1 MLKEYLESIKD
12 LTPESNELT
21 HRTFLQI
28 LLISLKDDF
37 NTEFKIEHEPKKD
50 KQGGQPDFRV
60 SYQGLNIGY
69 IENKRV
75 GTDLIQLLKSDQ
87 ILKYLELN
95 PNLMLTDY
103 LNFVWVGK
111 DENNAPLIKK
121 EISVSS
127 LDELSKPLKPNPQTE
142 CDLVELFKSFFNYEA
157 APITNAKD
165 FATHLSAPTKY
176 LKDALIQ
183 YQEKAQVSSI
193 FNNFKEYLYEELSFE
208 DFSDALAQ
216 TLTYSLFLAKL
227 NHPFE
232 KINLDNVRSSIPE
245 NFAVI
250 REMADFLKKLD
261 AIKEIQWLLDEILS
275 LINHVNM
282 DSIIK
287 DLNDDKDPY
296 LHFYETF
303 LSAYD
308 PKLREKKGVYYTPD
322 SVVKFIINALDSL
335 LKTHF
340 KDAPLGLKS
349 ALDNENIKLLDFAT
363 GTGTFLLEAFRK
375 ALETRKTSDGGT
387 STKEDKYQNLLKQFY
402 GFEYL
407 IAPYAIAHLNLSQAF
422 KEEFKKPL
430 KENDA
435 LQIILTNTLI
445 QPSEIAADRGLQPI
459 FEKELKSAQEIK
471 KDEKILIITG
481 NPPYSGA
488 SSNEGLF
495 EWEVRAT
502 YGIEPEFQ
510 TIEIERNVKLTD
522 KIKKL
527 LKNIQTQNEGDK
539 SVKNTNKDAL
549 KNLKKL
555 HSKYKLQKEKN
566 PKWLLD
572 DYVKFMRFAQNK
584 IESLGHG
591 LFGFISNNAFLDNP
605 TFRGLRRS
613 LLECYDELYILNL
626 HGNARKKEETPQG
639 AKDENVFNIMQG
651 VSINLFVKKAQATK
665 QKILQKIYYY
675 DVYGERAEK
684 YDFLAQ
690 NDLNSIEWLELAP
703 REPFYLLIPQ
713 KTSLLDEYEQGFS
726 VQDMFQVGSTGI
738 CSQRDHVVFHKDKES
753 LLKLLKDFS
762 TLEPSELRRI
772 YNIKKDGRD
781 WRLEYAI
788 KDVKANANNLEEYIV
803 SCQYRPFDFYYTY
816 YTGKSK
822 SFIAYPRGEVFK
834 HMLPPPTNPK
844 TPNQTCKNVALNI
857 ARQSKMHG
865 EWRYVMAHKELVD
878 INLIA
883 SAGSMGV
890 GYNYPICQF
899 NNPNYT
905 ENFTP
910 EFRSFIDKHY
920 NHSFEP
926 LEVLGYIYALLYSPN
941 YRKRYEEFLKADY
954 PKILFTNNKD
964 LFRVLSLLGIELIGL
979 HVLNQESLNHS
990 FEKLKD
996 ATIGGSYYKE
1006 AHERNPIIKKPSYN
1020 EPEQRLYINHSAYF
1034 RGVSEEIYNYM
1045 IGGYGVLDKYLKS
1058 HKNESC
1064 NFDHVSNI
1072 IKVIARTIEIQ
1083 KTLGFLTS
1091 DLPHLKGNDSQALM
1105 QEILQ
1110 NPPPPPHLIPISPL
1124 SYRAKPK
1131 PSEILTLMPHSS
1143 AKKQAITI
1151 SIAEAEVQPSLYSVL
1166 PNLALIC
1173 DRGSKVSPISN
1184 VFVTNMLCDLHVN
1197 GSGSYAFLLYRLE

>member
-12 LTPESNELT
+12 LTPEKNELT
-21 HRTFLQI
+21 HRLFLHN
-28 LLISLKDDF
+28 LLISLKENF
-37 NTEFKIEHEPKKD
+37 NKEFKIEHEPNRD

-75 GTDLIQLLKSDQ
+75 GTDLRKIVESEKSKQ

-103 LNFVWVGK
+103 LNFMWVGK

-121 EISVSS
+121 EISVAS

-142 CDLVELFKSFFNYEA
+142 RDLIEFFRGFFNYEA

-165 FATHLSAPTKY
+165 FATHLSPRTKY
-176 LKDALIQ
+176 LKDALIK
-183 YQEKAQVSSI
+183 YQEKVQVSSI

-232 KINLDNVRSSIPE
+232 KINLDNVRSSIPK

-261 AIKEIQWLLDEILS
+261 AIKEIQWLLNEILS
-275 LINHVNM
+275 SINHVDM
-282 DSIIK
+282 DSILK

-308 PKLREKKGVYYTPD
+308 PKLRESKGVYYTPD

-375 ALETRKTSDGGT
+375 ALETRKTSDGGI

-445 QPSEIAADRGLQPI
+445 QPSEITAYRGLNPI
-459 FEKELKSAQEIK
+459 FETELLNAQEIK
-471 KDEKILIITG
+471 KNENILIITG

-488 SSNEGLF
+488 SENKGLF
-495 EWEVRAT
+495 EWEVKAT

-510 TIEIERNVKLTD
+510 TIEIEKNIKLTD
-522 KIKKL
+522 KIQTL
-527 LKNIQTQNEGDK
+527 LKNIQKQKEG
-539 SVKNTNKDAL
+539 SSKDAL
-549 KNLKKL
+549 KALKSL
-555 HSKYKLQKEKN
+555 HSKHKLQKEKN

-572 DYVKFMRFAQNK
+572 DYVKFMRFAQDK
-584 IESLGHG
+584 IKSLGHG

-626 HGNARKKEETPQG
+626 HGNARKKEKTPQG

-651 VSINLFVKKAQATK
+651 VSINLFVKKVQTTK
-665 QKILQKIYYY
+665 QKIHYY

-684 YDFLAQ
+684 YAFLAQ
-690 NDLNSIEWLELAP
+690 NDLNSINWLELAP

-713 KTSLLDEYEQGFS
+713 ETPLLEEYEQGFS
-726 VQDMFQVGSTGI
+726 VKDMFQVGSTGI

-762 TLEPSELRRI
+762 TLEPSELRKI
-772 YNIKKDGRD
+772 YEIKKDSRD

-788 KDVKANANNLEEYIV
+788 RDVRANADNLEEYIV
-803 SCQYRPFDFYYTY
+803 LCQYRPFDFYYTY

-844 TPNQTCKNVALNI
+844 TPNQTRKKFND
-857 ARQSKMHG
+857 Q
-865 EWRYVMAHKELVD
+865 
-878 INLIA
+878 
-883 SAGSMGV
+883 GV
-890 GYNYPICQF
+890 
-899 NNPNYT
+899 
-905 ENFTP
+905 
-910 EFRSFIDKHY
+910 
-920 NHSFEP
+920 
-926 LEVLGYIYALLYSPN
+926 
-941 YRKRYEEFLKADY
+941 
-954 PKILFTNNKD
+954 
-964 LFRVLSLLGIELIGL
+964 
-979 HVLNQESLNHS
+979 
-990 FEKLKD
+990 KLW
-996 ATIGGSYYKE
+996 GQWSWG
-1006 AHERNPIIKKPSYN
+1006 
-1020 EPEQRLYINHSAYF
+1020 
-1034 RGVSEEIYNYM
+1034 
-1045 IGGYGVLDKYLKS
+1045 
-1058 HKNESC
+1058 
-1064 NFDHVSNI
+1064 
-1072 IKVIARTIEIQ
+1072 
-1083 KTLGFLTS
+1083 
-1091 DLPHLKGNDSQALM
+1091 
-1105 QEILQ
+1105 
-1110 NPPPPPHLIPISPL
+1110 
-1124 SYRAKPK
+1124 
-1131 PSEILTLMPHSS
+1131 
-1143 AKKQAITI
+1143 
-1151 SIAEAEVQPSLYSVL
+1151 
-1166 PNLALIC
+1166 
-1173 DRGSKVSPISN
+1173 
-1184 VFVTNMLCDLHVN
+1184 
-1197 GSGSYAFLLYRLE
+1197 

>member
-12 LTPESNELT
+12 LTTEKNELT
-21 HRTFLQI
+21 HRLSLHN
-28 LLISLKDDF
+28 LLNRLKDHF
-37 NTEFKIEHEPKKD
+37 NKEFKIEHEPKKE
-50 KQGGQPDFRV
+50 QGSQPDFRV
-60 SYQGLNIGY
+60 SFQGLNIGY

-75 GTDLIQLLKSDQ
+75 GVNFRQLLKSDQ

-121 EISVSS
+121 EISIASP
-127 LDELSKPLKPNPQTE
+127 DELSKPLKPKPQTE
-142 CDLVELFKSFFNYEA
+142 HDLIELFKSFFNHEA
-157 APITNAKD
+157 APIANAKD
-165 FATHLSAPTKY
+165 FATHLSPRTRY
-176 LKDALIQ
+176 LKDALIK
-183 YQEKAQVSSI
+183 YQEETQVSSI
-193 FNNFKEYLYEELSFE
+193 FNNFKEYLYEELGFE

-232 KINLDNVRSSIPE
+232 KINLNNVRSSIPK

-261 AIKEIQWLLDEILS
+261 EIKEIQWLLNEILS
-275 LINHVNM
+275 SINHVDM
-282 DSIIK
+282 DSILK

-308 PKLREKKGVYYTPD
+308 PKLRESKGVYYTPD
-322 SVVKFIINALDSL
+322 SVVEFIINALDSL

-422 KEEFKKPL
+422 KQEFKKPL

-495 EWEVRAT
+495 EWEVKAT

-510 TIEIERNVKLTD
+510 TIEIEKNVKLTD
-522 KIKKL
+522 KIKTL
-527 LKNIQTQNEGDK
+527 LKNLQTQKESGG
-539 SVKNTNKDAL
+539 KDAL
-549 KNLKKL
+549 KELKNL
-555 HSKYKLQKEKN
+555 HSKYKLQDERN

-613 LLECYDELYILNL
+613 LLKCYDELYILNL
-626 HGNARKKEETPQG
+626 HGNARRKEKTPQG

-651 VSINLFVKKAQATK
+651 VSINLFVKKAQTTK
-665 QKILQKIYYY
+665 QKIHYY
-675 DVYGERAEK
+675 DVYGQRAEK
-684 YDFLAQ
+684 YDFLTQ
-690 NDLNSIEWLELAP
+690 HDINSIEWLEIAP
-703 REPFYLLIPQ
+703 REPFYSLLPL
-713 KTSLLDEYEQGFS
+713 KTPLLDEYEQGFS

-772 YNIKKDGRD
+772 YKIKKDGRD

-788 KDVKANANNLEEYIV
+788 RDVRANADNLEKYIV
-803 SCQYRPFDFYYTY
+803 LCQYRPFDFYYTY

-834 HMLPPPTNPK
+834 HMLPPP
-844 TPNQTCKNVALNI
+844 
-857 ARQSKMHG
+857 
-865 EWRYVMAHKELVD
+865 
-878 INLIA
+878 
-883 SAGSMGV
+883 
-890 GYNYPICQF
+890 
-899 NNPNYT
+899 
-905 ENFTP
+905 
-910 EFRSFIDKHY
+910 
-920 NHSFEP
+920 
-926 LEVLGYIYALLYSPN
+926 
-941 YRKRYEEFLKADY
+941 
-954 PKILFTNNKD
+954 
-964 LFRVLSLLGIELIGL
+964 
-979 HVLNQESLNHS
+979 
-990 FEKLKD
+990 
-996 ATIGGSYYKE
+996 
-1006 AHERNPIIKKPSYN
+1006 
-1020 EPEQRLYINHSAYF
+1020 
-1034 RGVSEEIYNYM
+1034 
-1045 IGGYGVLDKYLKS
+1045 
-1058 HKNESC
+1058 
-1064 NFDHVSNI
+1064 
-1072 IKVIARTIEIQ
+1072 
-1083 KTLGFLTS
+1083 
-1091 DLPHLKGNDSQALM
+1091 
-1105 QEILQ
+1105 
-1110 NPPPPPHLIPISPL
+1110 PPPQTL
-1124 SYRAKPK
+1124 KP
-1131 PSEILTLMPHSS
+1131 
-1143 AKKQAITI
+1143 
-1151 SIAEAEVQPSLYSVL
+1151 
-1166 PNLALIC
+1166 
-1173 DRGSKVSPISN
+1173 
-1184 VFVTNMLCDLHVN
+1184 
-1197 GSGSYAFLLYRLE
+1197 

>member
-1 MLKEYLESIKD
+1 MLKEYLESIRD
-12 LTPESNELT
+12 LTLEKNELT
-21 HRTFLQI
+21 HRLFLHN
-28 LLISLKDDF
+28 LLDKLKNHF
-37 NTEFKIEHEPKKD
+37 NKEFKIEHEPKRD

-60 SYQGLNIGY
+60 SFQGLNIGY

-75 GTDLIQLLKSDQ
+75 GENLSQLLKSDQ

-103 LNFVWVGK
+103 LNFMWVGK

-121 EISVSS
+121 EISVAS

-142 CDLVELFKSFFNYEA
+142 RDLIELFKSFFNHEA
-157 APITNAKD
+157 VPIANAKD
-165 FATHLSAPTKY
+165 FATHLSTPTKY
-176 LKDALIQ
+176 LKDALIK
-183 YQEKAQVSSI
+183 YQEKVQVSSI

-232 KINLDNVRSSIPE
+232 KINLDNVRSSIPK

-261 AIKEIQWLLDEILS
+261 AIKEIQWLLNEILS
-275 LINHVNM
+275 LINHVDM

-335 LKTHF
+335 LKTRF

-375 ALETRKTSDGGT
+375 ALETRKTSDGGI

-430 KENDA
+430 KENDV
-435 LQIILTNTLI
+435 LKIILTNTLI
-445 QPSEIAADRGLQPI
+445 QPSEIAAHRGLQPI

-488 SSNEGLF
+488 SENKGLF
-495 EWEVRAT
+495 EWEVKAT

-510 TIEIERNVKLTD
+510 TIEIEKNVKLTD

-527 LKNIQTQNEGDK
+527 LKNIQTQKESNSK
-539 SVKNTNKDAL
+539 KDLKAL
-549 KNLKKL
+549 KSL

-665 QKILQKIYYY
+665 QKIFYY
-675 DVYGERAEK
+675 DVYGQRAEK
-684 YDFLAQ
+684 YAFLAQ
-690 NDLNSIEWLELAP
+690 NDLNSIEWLEIAP
-703 REPFYLLIPQ
+703 RTPFYLLIPQ
-713 KTSLLDEYEQGFS
+713 ETLLLEEYEQGFS
-726 VQDMFQVGSTGI
+726 VQEMFQISSVGIATG
-738 CSQRDHVVFHKDKES
+738 KDRIFIANNTES
-753 LLKLLKDFS
+753 LKEQVLKYCNEFNEQCVKD
-762 TLEPSELRRI
+762 I
-772 YNIKKDGRD
+772 H
-781 WRLEYAI
+781 
-788 KDVKANANNLEEYIV
+788 
-803 SCQYRPFDFYYTY
+803 YRPFDIRKVYYDTKKLERAREN
-816 YTGKSK
+816 T
-822 SFIAYPRGEVFK
+822 FK
-834 HMLPPPTNPK
+834 HMLPPPPQ
-844 TPNQTCKNVALNI
+844 QTLKHPIKHA
-857 ARQSKMHG
+857 KM
-865 EWRYVMAHKELVD
+865 
-878 INLIA
+878 
-883 SAGSMGV
+883 
-890 GYNYPICQF
+890 
-899 NNPNYT
+899 
-905 ENFTP
+905 
-910 EFRSFIDKHY
+910 
-920 NHSFEP
+920 
-926 LEVLGYIYALLYSPN
+926 
-941 YRKRYEEFLKADY
+941 
-954 PKILFTNNKD
+954 
-964 LFRVLSLLGIELIGL
+964 
-979 HVLNQESLNHS
+979 
-990 FEKLKD
+990 
-996 ATIGGSYYKE
+996 
-1006 AHERNPIIKKPSYN
+1006 
-1020 EPEQRLYINHSAYF
+1020 
-1034 RGVSEEIYNYM
+1034 
-1045 IGGYGVLDKYLKS
+1045 S
-1058 HKNESC
+1058 H
-1064 NFDHVSNI
+1064 
-1072 IKVIARTIEIQ
+1072 
-1083 KTLGFLTS
+1083 
-1091 DLPHLKGNDSQALM
+1091 
-1105 QEILQ
+1105 
-1110 NPPPPPHLIPISPL
+1110 
-1124 SYRAKPK
+1124 
-1131 PSEILTLMPHSS
+1131 
-1143 AKKQAITI
+1143 
-1151 SIAEAEVQPSLYSVL
+1151 
-1166 PNLALIC
+1166 
-1173 DRGSKVSPISN
+1173 
-1184 VFVTNMLCDLHVN
+1184 
-1197 GSGSYAFLLYRLE
+1197 

>member
-1 MLKEYLESIKD
+1 MLKEYLEGIKD

-21 HRTFLQI
+21 HRPSLYT
-28 LLISLKDDF
+28 LLKGLKDNF
-37 NTEFKIEHEPKKD
+37 NKEFKIEHEPNRD

-75 GTDLIQLLKSDQ
+75 GTDLNQLLESDQ

-111 DENNAPLIKK
+111 DENNEPSIKR
-121 EISVSS
+121 EISIAS
-127 LDELSKPLKPNPQTE
+127 LDELSNPLKPNPQTE
-142 CDLVELFKSFFNYEA
+142 RDLIELFRSFFNHEA

-165 FATHLSAPTKY
+165 FANALSAPTKY
-176 LKDALIQ
+176 LKDALIR
-183 YQEKAQVSSI
+183 YQEDMQVSSI
-193 FNNFKEYLYEELSFE
+193 FKNFKEYLYEELSFE
-208 DFSDALAQ
+208 DFSDAFAQ
-216 TLTYSLFLAKL
+216 TLTYSLFIAKL

-232 KINLDNVRSSIPE
+232 KIDLNNVRSSIPK

-261 AIKEIQWLLDEILS
+261 AIQEIQWLLNEILI
-275 LINHVNM
+275 LINHVDM
-282 DSIIK
+282 GSIIK

-375 ALETRKTSDGGT
+375 ALEVRKTSDGGT

-430 KENDA
+430 KDNDV
-435 LQIILTNTLI
+435 LKIILTNTLI
-445 QPSEIAADRGLQPI
+445 QPSEIVAYRGLNPI
-459 FEKELKSAQEIK
+459 FEKELSNAQEIK
-471 KDEKILIITG
+471 KNENILIITG

-488 SSNEGLF
+488 SENKGLF
-495 EWEVRAT
+495 EWEVKAT

-510 TIEIERNVKLTD
+510 TIEIEKNVKLTD
-522 KIKKL
+522 KIQTL
-527 LKNIQTQNEGDK
+527 LKNIQKQKESG
-539 SVKNTNKDAL
+539 SKNAL
-549 KNLKKL
+549 KELKNL

-665 QKILQKIYYY
+665 PKICYY

-684 YDFLAQ
+684 YAFLAQ
-690 NDLNSIEWLELAP
+690 NDLNRIEWLELAP

-713 KTSLLDEYEQGFS
+713 KTPLLEEYEQGFS
-726 VQDMFQVGSTGI
+726 IKDMFQISSVGIVTG
-738 CSQRDHVVFHKDKES
+738 RDHVIFHKDKES

-772 YNIKKDGRD
+772 YKIKKDGRD

-834 HMLPPPTNPK
+834 HMLPPPPPTNPK
-844 TPNQTCKNVALNI
+844 TPNQTRKNVALI
-857 ARQSKMHG
+857 TSRRFCQSQK
-865 EWRYVMAHKELVD
+865 
-878 INLIA
+878 
-883 SAGSMGV
+883 SGV
-890 GYNYPICQF
+890 GFVSNKISDLRTWTCPGMEGGDYVNPLYHS
-899 NNPNYT
+899 PNYT

-926 LEVLGYIYALLYSPN
+926 LEVLGYIYALLYSPH
-941 YRKRYEEFLKADY
+941 YRKRYEDFLKADY

-964 LFRVLSLLGIELIGL
+964 LFRALSLLGIELIGL
-979 HVLNQESLNHS
+979 HVLNKESLNYS

-996 ATIGGSYYKE
+996 ATIGESFYKE
-1006 AHERNPIIKKPSYN
+1006 AHDCIIKKPSHN
-1020 EPEQRLYINHSAYF
+1020 EQRLYINHSAYF
-1034 RGVSEEIYNYM
+1034 KGVSKEIYNYM
-1045 IGGYGVLDKYLKS
+1045 IGGYVVLDKYLKS
-1058 HKNESC
+1058 HKNEPC
-1064 NFDHVSNI
+1064 DFDHVSNI

-1091 DLPHLKGNDSQALM
+1091 DLPHLKGNDSKALI

-1110 NPPPPPHLIPISPL
+1110 NPPPPPHLMPISPL

-1143 AKKQAITI
+1143 AKKQATTI
-1151 SIAEAEVQPSLYSVL
+1151 STAEAEVQPSLYSVL
-1166 PNLALIC
+1166 SNLALVC

-1184 VFVTNMLCDLHVN
+1184 LFVTGMLCDLHLN
-1197 GSGSYAFLLYRLE
+1197 GSGSYTFLLYRLK

>member
-12 LTPESNELT
+12 LTLEKNELT
-21 HRTFLQI
+21 HRLFLHN
-28 LLISLKDDF
+28 LLDKLKNHF
-37 NTEFKIEHEPKKD
+37 NKEFKIEHEPER
-50 KQGGQPDFRV
+50 KQGSQPDFRI

-75 GTDLIQLLKSDQ
+75 GTNLSQLLKSDQ

-103 LNFVWVGK
+103 LNFMWVGK

-121 EISVSS
+121 EISVAS
-127 LDELSKPLKPNPQTE
+127 LDELSKPLKPKPQTE
-142 CDLVELFKSFFNYEA
+142 RDLIELFKSFFNYEA

-165 FATHLSAPTKY
+165 FATHLSAPTRY

-183 YQEKAQVSSI
+183 YQKVDQVSSI
-193 FNNFKEYLYEELSFE
+193 FKNFKEYLYEELSFE
-208 DFSDALAQ
+208 DFSDAFAQ

-232 KINLDNVRSSIPE
+232 KINLDNVRSSIPK

-250 REMADFLKKLD
+250 REMADFLKRLD
-261 AIKEIQWLLDEILS
+261 AIKEIQWLLNEILS
-275 LINHVNM
+275 LINHVDM

-375 ALETRKTSDGGT
+375 ALETRKTSDGST

-445 QPSEIAADRGLQPI
+445 QPSEIVAYRGLNPI
-459 FEKELKSAQEIK
+459 FEKELSNAQEIK
-471 KDEKILIITG
+471 KDENILIITG

-488 SSNEGLF
+488 SSNKGLF
-495 EWEVRAT
+495 EWEVKAT

-510 TIEIERNVKLTD
+510 KIETKKNVKLADEIQT
-522 KIKKL
+522 L
-527 LKNIQTQNEGDK
+527 LKNIQTQKE
-539 SVKNTNKDAL
+539 SSSKDAL
-549 KNLKKL
+549 KALKSL
-555 HSKYKLQKEKN
+555 HSKYKLQNEKN

-639 AKDENVFNIMQG
+639 AKDENVFNIKQG
-651 VSINLFVKKAQATK
+651 VSINLFVKKAQTTK
-665 QKILQKIYYY
+665 QKIHYY
-675 DVYGERAEK
+675 DVYGQRAEK
-684 YDFLAQ
+684 YAFLAQ

-703 REPFYLLIPQ
+703 REPFYLLLPL
-713 KTSLLDEYEQGFS
+713 KTPLLEEYEQGFS
-726 VQDMFQVGSTGI
+726 VQDMFQVGGTGI
-738 CSQRDHVVFHKDKES
+738 CSKRDHVVFHKDKES

-762 TLEPSELRRI
+762 TLEPSELRRK
-772 YNIKKDGRD
+772 YNIKDTEGWKLGRAIENVKKNQHE
-781 WRLEYAI
+781 LE
-788 KDVKANANNLEEYIV
+788 KYIV
-803 SCQYRPFDFYYTY
+803 SCQYRPFDYRWTY
-816 YTGKSK
+816 YTDKSCG
-822 SFIAYPRGEVFK
+822 FLARPVYDVFK
-834 HMLPPPTNPK
+834 HMLPPPPPKTNPK
-844 TPNQTCKNVALNI
+844 TPNQTRKNIALNTP
-857 ARQSKMHG
+857 RQLKNNDKS
-865 EWRYVMAHKELVD
+865 WTQCFISSS
-878 INLIA
+878 INDQGL
-883 SAGSMGV
+883 SSGGNGAGV
-890 GYNYPICQF
+890 NYPLYQF
-899 NNPNYT
+899 RDPNYT
-905 ENFTP
+905 ENFMP

-979 HVLNQESLNHS
+979 HVLNQESLNYS

-996 ATIGGSYYKE
+996 ATIGESCYKE
-1006 AHERNPIIKKPSYN
+1006 AHECNPIIKKPSHN
-1020 EPEQRLYINHSAYF
+1020 EQRLYINHSAYF
-1034 RGVSEEIYNYM
+1034 RGVSQEIHDYM
-1045 IGGYGVLDKYLKS
+1045 IGGYCVLDKYLKS
-1058 HKNESC
+1058 HKDEPC
-1064 NFDHVSNI
+1064 DFDHVTNI

-1091 DLPHLKGNDSQALM
+1091 DLPHLKGNDSEALM

-1110 NPPPPPHLIPISPL
+1110 NPPPPPPI
-1124 SYRAKPK
+1124 
-1131 PSEILTLMPHSS
+1131 
-1143 AKKQAITI
+1143 
-1151 SIAEAEVQPSLYSVL
+1151 
-1166 PNLALIC
+1166 
-1173 DRGSKVSPISN
+1173 
-1184 VFVTNMLCDLHVN
+1184 
-1197 GSGSYAFLLYRLE
+1197 

>member
-1 MLKEYLESIKD
+1 MLKEYLEGIKD
-12 LTPESNELT
+12 ITLESNELT
-21 HRTFLQI
+21 HRAFLQN
-28 LLISLKDDF
+28 LLKNLKDNF
-37 NTEFKIEHEPKKD
+37 NKEFEIEHEPKKD

-75 GTDLIQLLKSDQ
+75 GTDLRKIVESEKSKQ

-103 LNFVWVGK
+103 LNFMWVGK
-111 DENNAPLIKK
+111 DEENKPSIKR
-121 EISVSS
+121 EISVASP
-127 LDELSKPLKPNPQTE
+127 DELSKPIKPNPQTE
-142 CDLVELFKSFFNYEA
+142 RDLIELFKSFFNYEA

-165 FATHLSAPTKY
+165 FATHLSAPTRY

-183 YQEKAQVSSI
+183 YQKDTQVSSI
-193 FNNFKEYLYEELSFE
+193 FKNFKEYLYEELSFE
-208 DFSDALAQ
+208 DFSDAFAQ

-232 KINLDNVRSSIPE
+232 KINLDNVRSSIPK

-261 AIKEIQWLLDEILS
+261 AIKEIQWLLNEILS
-275 LINHVNM
+275 LINHVDM
-282 DSIIK
+282 DSILK

-363 GTGTFLLEAFRK
+363 GTGTFLLEVFRK
-375 ALETRKTSDGGT
+375 VLETRKTSDGGI

-435 LQIILTNTLI
+435 LKIILTNTLI

-459 FEKELKSAQEIK
+459 FETELKSAQEIK

-510 TIEIERNVKLTD
+510 TIEIEKNVKLTD
-522 KIKKL
+522 KIQTL
-527 LKNIQTQNEGDK
+527 LNNIQKQKESG
-539 SVKNTNKDAL
+539 SKDAL
-549 KNLKKL
+549 KNLKNL

-639 AKDENVFNIMQG
+639 TKDENVFNIMQG
-651 VSINLFVKKAQATK
+651 VSINLFVKKVQATK
-665 QKILQKIYYY
+665 QKIFYY

-684 YDFLAQ
+684 YAFLAQ
-690 NDLNSIEWLELAP
+690 NDLDRIEWLEIAP
-703 REPFYLLIPQ
+703 REPFYLLLPLE
-713 KTSLLDEYEQGFS
+713 TPLLDEYEQGFS
-726 VQDMFQVGSTGI
+726 VQDMFQVGGTGI
-738 CSQRDHVVFHKDKES
+738 CSKRDHVVFHKDKES

-762 TLEPSELRRI
+762 TLEPSELRRK
-772 YNIKKDGRD
+772 YNIGDDGRD
-781 WRLEYAI
+781 WRLNNAI
-788 KDVKANANNLEEYIV
+788 REVETNIKRLEEYIV
-803 SCQYRPFDFYYTY
+803 LCQYRPFDYRWTY
-816 YTGKSK
+816 YTSN
-822 SFIAYPRGEVFK
+822 SRTFLAYPVYDVFK
-834 HMLPPPTNPK
+834 HMLPPPQ
-844 TPNQTCKNVALNI
+844 QTLK
-857 ARQSKMHG
+857 H
-865 EWRYVMAHKELVD
+865 
-878 INLIA
+878 
-883 SAGSMGV
+883 
-890 GYNYPICQF
+890 PI
-899 NNPNYT
+899 
-905 ENFTP
+905 
-910 EFRSFIDKHY
+910 K
-920 NHSFEP
+920 
-926 LEVLGYIYALLYSPN
+926 
-941 YRKRYEEFLKADY
+941 
-954 PKILFTNNKD
+954 
-964 LFRVLSLLGIELIGL
+964 
-979 HVLNQESLNHS
+979 
-990 FEKLKD
+990 
-996 ATIGGSYYKE
+996 
-1006 AHERNPIIKKPSYN
+1006 
-1020 EPEQRLYINHSAYF
+1020 
-1034 RGVSEEIYNYM
+1034 
-1045 IGGYGVLDKYLKS
+1045 
-1058 HKNESC
+1058 
-1064 NFDHVSNI
+1064 
-1072 IKVIARTIEIQ
+1072 
-1083 KTLGFLTS
+1083 
-1091 DLPHLKGNDSQALM
+1091 
-1105 QEILQ
+1105 
-1110 NPPPPPHLIPISPL
+1110 
-1124 SYRAKPK
+1124 RAKM
-1131 PSEILTLMPHSS
+1131 S
-1143 AKKQAITI
+1143 
-1151 SIAEAEVQPSLYSVL
+1151 
-1166 PNLALIC
+1166 
-1173 DRGSKVSPISN
+1173 R
-1184 VFVTNMLCDLHVN
+1184 
-1197 GSGSYAFLLYRLE
+1197 

>member
-12 LTPESNELT
+12 LTPEKNELT
-21 HRTFLQI
+21 HRPSLYN
-28 LLISLKDDF
+28 LLNQLKNHF
-37 NTEFKIEHEPKKD
+37 NKEFKIEHEPER
-50 KQGGQPDFRV
+50 KQGSQPDFRV
-60 SYQGLNIGY
+60 SYQGINIGY
-69 IENKRV
+69 IENKRA
-75 GTDLIQLLKSDQ
+75 GTNLSQLLKSEKSDQ

-103 LNFVWVGK
+103 LNFMWVGK
-111 DENNAPLIKK
+111 DENNEPLIKK
-121 EISVSS
+121 EISVAS

-142 CDLVELFKSFFNYEA
+142 RDLIELFKSFFNHEA

-165 FATHLSAPTKY
+165 FATHLSPRTKY
-176 LKDALIQ
+176 LKDALIK

-227 NHPFE
+227 NHPSE
-232 KINLDNVRSSIPE
+232 KINLDNVRSLIPK

-261 AIKEIQWLLDEILS
+261 EIKEIQWLLNEILS
-275 LINHVNM
+275 SINHVDM
-282 DSIIK
+282 DSILK

-303 LSAYD
+303 LSTYD
-308 PKLREKKGVYYTPD
+308 PKLRESKGVYYTPD

-445 QPSEIAADRGLQPI
+445 QPSEIIAYRGLSPI
-459 FEKELKSAQEIK
+459 FEKELSNAQEIK
-471 KDEKILIITG
+471 KNENILIITG

-488 SSNEGLF
+488 SENKGLF
-495 EWEVRAT
+495 EWEVKAT
-502 YGIEPEFQ
+502 YGIDPKFQ
-510 TIEIERNVKLTD
+510 TIEIEKNVKLAD
-522 KIKKL
+522 KIQTLLSSVQIQKQSGSKNDLKKL
-527 LKNIQTQNEGDK
+527 K
-539 SVKNTNKDAL
+539 S
-549 KNLKKL
+549 L
-555 HSKYKLQKEKN
+555 HSKYKLQDEKN

-626 HGNARKKEETPQG
+626 HGNARKKEKTPQG
-639 AKDENVFNIMQG
+639 AKDENVFNIKQG
-651 VSINLFVKKAQATK
+651 VSINLFVKNPQVVK
-665 QKILQKIYYY
+665 QKIHYY
-675 DVYGERAEK
+675 DVYGQRTEK
-684 YDFLAQ
+684 YAFLAQ
-690 NDLNSIEWLELAP
+690 NDLNSIEWLEIAP
-703 REPFYLLIPQ
+703 RGPFYLLLPLE
-713 KTSLLDEYEQGFS
+713 TPLLDEYEQGFS
-726 VQDMFQVGSTGI
+726 VQEMFQIGSTGI

-834 HMLPPPTNPK
+834 HM
-844 TPNQTCKNVALNI
+844 
-857 ARQSKMHG
+857 
-865 EWRYVMAHKELVD
+865 
-878 INLIA
+878 
-883 SAGSMGV
+883 
-890 GYNYPICQF
+890 F
-899 NNPNYT
+899 
-905 ENFTP
+905 
-910 EFRSFIDKHY
+910 
-920 NHSFEP
+920 
-926 LEVLGYIYALLYSPN
+926 
-941 YRKRYEEFLKADY
+941 
-954 PKILFTNNKD
+954 
-964 LFRVLSLLGIELIGL
+964 
-979 HVLNQESLNHS
+979 
-990 FEKLKD
+990 
-996 ATIGGSYYKE
+996 
-1006 AHERNPIIKKPSYN
+1006 
-1020 EPEQRLYINHSAYF
+1020 
-1034 RGVSEEIYNYM
+1034 
-1045 IGGYGVLDKYLKS
+1045 
-1058 HKNESC
+1058 
-1064 NFDHVSNI
+1064 
-1072 IKVIARTIEIQ
+1072 
-1083 KTLGFLTS
+1083 
-1091 DLPHLKGNDSQALM
+1091 
-1105 QEILQ
+1105 
-1110 NPPPPPHLIPISPL
+1110 PPPPN
-1124 SYRAKPK
+1124 KP
-1131 PSEILTLMPHSS
+1131 
-1143 AKKQAITI
+1143 
-1151 SIAEAEVQPSLYSVL
+1151 
-1166 PNLALIC
+1166 
-1173 DRGSKVSPISN
+1173 
-1184 VFVTNMLCDLHVN
+1184 
-1197 GSGSYAFLLYRLE
+1197 

>member
-12 LTPESNELT
+12 LTTEKNELT
-21 HRTFLQI
+21 HRLSLHN
-28 LLISLKDDF
+28 LLNRLKDHF
-37 NTEFKIEHEPKKD
+37 NKEFKIEHEPKRE
-50 KQGGQPDFRV
+50 QGSQPDFRV
-60 SYQGLNIGY
+60 SFQGLNIGY
-69 IENKRV
+69 VENKRA
-75 GTDLIQLLKSDQ
+75 GEDLSQLLKSDQ
-87 ILKYLELN
+87 IRKYLELN

-103 LNFVWVGK
+103 LNFMWVGK

-121 EISVSS
+121 EISVAS
-127 LDELSKPLKPNPQTE
+127 LNELSKPLKPKPQTE
-142 CDLVELFKSFFNYEA
+142 CDLIELFKSFFNHEA

-165 FATHLSAPTKY
+165 FATHLSPRTRY
-176 LKDALIQ
+176 LKDALIK
-183 YQEKAQVSSI
+183 YQEKTQVSSI
-193 FNNFKEYLYEELSFE
+193 FKNFKEYLYEELSFE

-261 AIKEIQWLLDEILS
+261 GIKEIQWLLNEILS
-275 LINHVNM
+275 SINHVDM

-308 PKLREKKGVYYTPD
+308 PKLKESKGVYYTPD

-375 ALETRKTSDGGT
+375 ALEMRKTSDGDI

-435 LQIILTNTLI
+435 LKIILTNTLI
-445 QPSEIAADRGLQPI
+445 QPSEIAAYRGLNPI
-459 FEKELKSAQEIK
+459 FEKELLNAQEIK
-471 KDEKILIITG
+471 KDENILIITG

-495 EWEVRAT
+495 EWEVKAT

-510 TIEIERNVKLTD
+510 TIETKKKVKLADEIQT
-522 KIKKL
+522 L
-527 LKNIQTQNEGDK
+527 LKNIQTQKQGDK
-539 SVKNTNKDAL
+539 SVKSTNKDAL
-549 KNLKKL
+549 KNLKNL
-555 HSKYKLQKEKN
+555 HSKYKLQDEKN

-626 HGNARKKEETPQG
+626 HGNARKKEKTPQG
-639 AKDENVFNIMQG
+639 ADDENVFNIKQG
-651 VSINLFVKKAQATK
+651 VSINLFVKKAQTTK
-665 QKILQKIYYY
+665 QKIHYY

-684 YDFLAQ
+684 YAFLAQ
-690 NDLNSIEWLELAP
+690 NDLNSIEWLELNP
-703 REPFYLLIPQ
+703 RNPFYLLLPLE
-713 KTSLLDEYEQGFS
+713 TRLLDEYEQGFS
-726 VQDMFQVGSTGI
+726 VKDMFQISSVGIVTG
-738 CSQRDHVVFHKDKES
+738 RDHVVFHKKKEN
-753 LLKLLKDFS
+753 LLELLKDFS
-762 TLEPSELRRI
+762 TLEPIELRRKYDI
-772 YNIKKDGRD
+772 GDDSRD

-788 KDVKANANNLEEYIV
+788 RDVRANADNLEKYIV
-803 SCQYRPFDFYYTY
+803 LCQYRPFDFYYTY

-822 SFIAYPRGEVFK
+822 SFIAYPRGDVFK

-844 TPNQTCKNVALNI
+844 TPNQTRKNVALI
-857 ARQSKMHG
+857 TSRRFCQSQK
-865 EWRYVMAHKELVD
+865 
-878 INLIA
+878 
-883 SAGSMGV
+883 SGV
-890 GYNYPICQF
+890 GFVSNKISDLRTWTCPGMEGGDYVNPLYH
-899 NNPNYT
+899 NPNYT

-910 EFRSFIDKHY
+910 EFRGFIDKHY

-941 YRKRYEEFLKADY
+941 YRKRYEDFLKADY
-954 PKILFTNNKD
+954 PKILFTENKD
-964 LFRVLSLLGIELIGL
+964 LFGALSLLGIELIGL
-979 HVLNQESLNHS
+979 HVLNQESLNYS

-996 ATIGGSYYKE
+996 ATIGESYYIE
-1006 AHERNPIIKKPSYN
+1006 AHERNPIIKKPSHN
-1020 EPEQRLYINHSAYF
+1020 EQRLYINHSAYF
-1034 RGVSEEIYNYM
+1034 SGVSQEIYDYR
-1045 IGGYGVLDKYLKS
+1045 IGGYCVLDKYLKS

-1064 NFDHVSNI
+1064 DFDHVTRI

-1091 DLPHLKGNDSQALM
+1091 DLPHLKGNDSKALM

-1110 NPPPPPHLIPISPL
+1110 NPPPPPPHLIPISPL

-1131 PSEILTLMPHSS
+1131 PSETLILMAHSS
-1143 AKKQAITI
+1143 AKKQAITT
-1151 SIAEAEVQPSLYSVL
+1151 STAEVGEQLSPYSAL
-1166 PNLALIC
+1166 SNLALVC

-1184 VFVTNMLCDLHVN
+1184 LFVTNMLCDLHVN
-1197 GSGSYAFLLYRLE
+1197 GSGSHAFLLYRLT

>member
-1 MLKEYLESIKD
+1 MLKEYLEGIKD
-12 LTPESNELT
+12 LTLEKNELT
-21 HRTFLQI
+21 HRLFLHN
-28 LLISLKDDF
+28 LLDKLKNHF
-37 NTEFKIEHEPKKD
+37 NKEFKIEHEPKRD
-50 KQGGQPDFRV
+50 QGSQPDFRV

-75 GTDLIQLLKSDQ
+75 GTDLRKIVESEKSAQ

-103 LNFVWVGK
+103 LNFMWVGK
-111 DENNAPLIKK
+111 DEENKPLIKK
-121 EISVSS
+121 EISVASP
-127 LDELSKPLKPNPQTE
+127 DELSKPLKPKPQIE
-142 CDLVELFKSFFNYEA
+142 RDLIELFKSFFNYEA
-157 APITNAKD
+157 VPITNAKD
-165 FATHLSAPTKY
+165 FATHLSAPTKH
-176 LKDALIQ
+176 LKDTLIT
-183 YQEKAQVSSI
+183 YQKDEQVSSI
-193 FNNFKEYLYEELSFE
+193 FKNFKEYLYEELSFE
-208 DFSDALAQ
+208 DFSDAFAQ
-216 TLTYSLFLAKL
+216 TLTYSLFIAKL

-232 KINLDNVRSSIPE
+232 KINLDNVRSSIPK

-261 AIKEIQWLLDEILS
+261 AIKEIQWLLNEILS
-275 LINHVNM
+275 LINHVDM

-308 PKLREKKGVYYTPD
+308 PKLREKKGVYCTPD

-375 ALETRKTSDGGT
+375 ALEVRKTSDGGT

-435 LQIILTNTLI
+435 LKIILTNTLI
-445 QPSEIAADRGLQPI
+445 QPSEIAAHRGLQPI
-459 FEKELKSAQEIK
+459 FEKELSNAQEIK
-471 KDEKILIITG
+471 KNENILIITG

-495 EWEVRAT
+495 EWEVKAT

-510 TIEIERNVKLTD
+510 TIEIEKKVKLTA
-522 KIKKL
+522 KIQTL
-527 LKNIQTQNEGDK
+527 LKNVQKQKEG
-539 SVKNTNKDAL
+539 SSKDAL
-549 KNLKKL
+549 KALKNF

-651 VSINLFVKKAQATK
+651 VSINLFVKKAQTTK
-665 QKILQKIYYY
+665 QKIFYY

-684 YDFLAQ
+684 YAFLAQ
-690 NDLNSIEWLELAP
+690 NDLNSINWLELAP
-703 REPFYLLIPQ
+703 REPFYSLIPQ
-713 KTSLLDEYEQGFS
+713 ETPLLEEYEQGFS
-726 VQDMFQVGSTGI
+726 VQEMFQISSVGIVTG
-738 CSQRDHVVFHKDKES
+738 KDRIFIANNTES
-753 LLKLLKDFS
+753 LKEQVLKYCNEFNEQCVKD
-762 TLEPSELRRI
+762 I
-772 YNIKKDGRD
+772 H
-781 WRLEYAI
+781 
-788 KDVKANANNLEEYIV
+788 
-803 SCQYRPFDFYYTY
+803 YRPFDIRKVYYDTKKLERAREN
-816 YTGKSK
+816 T
-822 SFIAYPRGEVFK
+822 FK
-834 HMLPPPTNPK
+834 HMLPPQ
-844 TPNQTCKNVALNI
+844 QTL
-857 ARQSKMHG
+857 
-865 EWRYVMAHKELVD
+865 
-878 INLIA
+878 
-883 SAGSMGV
+883 
-890 GYNYPICQF
+890 
-899 NNPNYT
+899 YT

-920 NHSFEP
+920 SHHFEP
-926 LEVLGYIYALLYSPN
+926 LEVLGYIYVLLYSPN

-954 PKILFTNNKD
+954 PKILFTKNKD

-979 HVLNQESLNHS
+979 HVLNQESLNYS

-996 ATIGGSYYKE
+996 ATIGESCYKE
-1006 AHERNPIIKKPSYN
+1006 AHERNPIIKKPLHN
-1020 EPEQRLYINHSAYF
+1020 EPEKRLYINHSAYF
-1034 RGVSEEIYNYM
+1034 SGVSQEIYDYR

-1058 HKNESC
+1058 HKNEPC
-1064 NFDHVSNI
+1064 DFDHVTNI

-1105 QEILQ
+1105 QEVLQ
-1110 NPPPPPHLIPISPL
+1110 NPPPPI
-1124 SYRAKPK
+1124 
-1131 PSEILTLMPHSS
+1131 
-1143 AKKQAITI
+1143 
-1151 SIAEAEVQPSLYSVL
+1151 
-1166 PNLALIC
+1166 
-1173 DRGSKVSPISN
+1173 
-1184 VFVTNMLCDLHVN
+1184 
-1197 GSGSYAFLLYRLE
+1197 

>member
-12 LTPESNELT
+12 LTPEKNELT
-21 HRTFLQI
+21 HRPSLYN
-28 LLISLKDDF
+28 LLNRLKDHF
-37 NTEFKIEHEPKKD
+37 NKEFKIEHEPKRD
-50 KQGGQPDFRV
+50 QGSQPDFRV
-60 SYQGLNIGY
+60 SFQGLNIGY

-75 GTDLIQLLKSDQ
+75 GENLSQLLKNKQ

-95 PNLMLTDY
+95 PNLMLTNY
-103 LNFVWVGK
+103 LDFMWVGK
-111 DENNAPLIKK
+111 DENNAPLVKR
-121 EISVSS
+121 EISVAS
-127 LDELSKPLKPNPQTE
+127 LDELSKPLKPKPQTE
-142 CDLVELFKSFFNYEA
+142 RDLIELFKSFFNHEA

-165 FATHLSAPTKY
+165 FATHLSPRTKY
-176 LKDALIQ
+176 LKDALIT
-183 YQEKAQVSSI
+183 YQKDEQVSSI
-193 FNNFKEYLYEELSFE
+193 FKNFKEYLYEELSFE
-208 DFSDALAQ
+208 DFSDAFAQ

-227 NHPFE
+227 NHPSE
-232 KINLDNVRSSIPE
+232 KINLDNVRSSIPK

-261 AIKEIQWLLDEILS
+261 EIEEIQWLLNEILS
-275 LINHVNM
+275 SINHVDM
-282 DSIIK
+282 DSILK

-340 KDAPLGLKS
+340 KDASLGLKS

-375 ALETRKTSDGGT
+375 ALEVRKTSDGDT

-445 QPSEIAADRGLQPI
+445 QPSEIVAYRGLSPI
-459 FEKELKSAQEIK
+459 FEKELKSAQDIK

-495 EWEVRAT
+495 EWEVKAT

-510 TIEIERNVKLTD
+510 TIEIEKNVKLAD
-522 KIKKL
+522 KIQTLLNSVQIQKQSGSKNAL
-527 LKNIQTQNEGDK
+527 KELKN
-539 SVKNTNKDAL
+539 
-549 KNLKKL
+549 L
-555 HSKYKLQKEKN
+555 HSKYKLQNEKN

-626 HGNARKKEETPQG
+626 HGNTRKKEETPQG

-651 VSINLFVKKAQATK
+651 VSINLFVKKAQTTK
-665 QKILQKIYYY
+665 QKIHYY
-675 DVYGERAEK
+675 DVYGQRAEK
-684 YDFLAQ
+684 YAFLAQ
-690 NDLNSIEWLELAP
+690 NDLNSINWLELAP

-713 KTSLLDEYEQGFS
+713 ETPLLEEYEQGFS
-726 VQDMFQVGSTGI
+726 VQEMFQVGSTGI

-772 YNIKKDGRD
+772 YKIKKDGRD

-803 SCQYRPFDFYYTY
+803 LCQYRPFDFYYTY

-834 HMLPPPTNPK
+834 HMLPPLPPQ
-844 TPNQTCKNVALNI
+844 QTLKHPI
-857 ARQSKMHG
+857 KRTKMS
-865 EWRYVMAHKELVD
+865 R
-878 INLIA
+878 
-883 SAGSMGV
+883 
-890 GYNYPICQF
+890 
-899 NNPNYT
+899 
-905 ENFTP
+905 
-910 EFRSFIDKHY
+910 
-920 NHSFEP
+920 
-926 LEVLGYIYALLYSPN
+926 
-941 YRKRYEEFLKADY
+941 
-954 PKILFTNNKD
+954 
-964 LFRVLSLLGIELIGL
+964 
-979 HVLNQESLNHS
+979 
-990 FEKLKD
+990 
-996 ATIGGSYYKE
+996 
-1006 AHERNPIIKKPSYN
+1006 
-1020 EPEQRLYINHSAYF
+1020 
-1034 RGVSEEIYNYM
+1034 
-1045 IGGYGVLDKYLKS
+1045 
-1058 HKNESC
+1058 
-1064 NFDHVSNI
+1064 
-1072 IKVIARTIEIQ
+1072 
-1083 KTLGFLTS
+1083 
-1091 DLPHLKGNDSQALM
+1091 
-1105 QEILQ
+1105 
-1110 NPPPPPHLIPISPL
+1110 
-1124 SYRAKPK
+1124 
-1131 PSEILTLMPHSS
+1131 
-1143 AKKQAITI
+1143 
-1151 SIAEAEVQPSLYSVL
+1151 
-1166 PNLALIC
+1166 
-1173 DRGSKVSPISN
+1173 
-1184 VFVTNMLCDLHVN
+1184 
-1197 GSGSYAFLLYRLE
+1197 

>member
-12 LTPESNELT
+12 LTPEKNELT
-21 HRTFLQI
+21 HRSFLQN
-28 LLISLKDDF
+28 LLNRLKDNF
-37 NTEFKIEHEPKKD
+37 NKEFKIEHEPKKE
-50 KQGGQPDFRV
+50 QGSQPDFRV
-60 SYQGLNIGY
+60 SFQGLNIGY

-75 GTDLIQLLKSDQ
+75 GTNLNQLLESDQ

-111 DENNAPLIKK
+111 DENNAPLTKK
-121 EISVSS
+121 EISIAS
-127 LDELSKPLKPNPQTE
+127 LDELSKPLKPKPQTE
-142 CDLVELFKSFFNYEA
+142 RDLIELFKSFFNHEA

-165 FATHLSAPTKY
+165 FATHLSPRTRY
-176 LKDALIQ
+176 LKDALIK
-183 YQEKAQVSSI
+183 YQEKTQVSSI

-232 KINLDNVRSSIPE
+232 KINLDNVRSSIPK

-261 AIKEIQWLLDEILS
+261 EIQEIQWLLNEILS
-275 LINHVNM
+275 SINHVDM
-282 DSIIK
+282 DSILK

-308 PKLREKKGVYYTPD
+308 PKLRESKGVYYTPD

-375 ALETRKTSDGGT
+375 ALEMRRISDGGI

-435 LQIILTNTLI
+435 LKIILTNTLI
-445 QPSEIAADRGLQPI
+445 QPSEIVAYRGLNPI
-459 FEKELKSAQEIK
+459 FETELLNAQEIK
-471 KDEKILIITG
+471 KDENILIITG

-495 EWEVRAT
+495 EWEVKAT

-510 TIEIERNVKLTD
+510 TIEIEKKVKLTD
-522 KIKKL
+522 KIKTL
-527 LKNIQTQNEGDK
+527 LKNIQTQKQGDK
-539 SVKNTNKDAL
+539 SVKNTNKNAL
-549 KNLKKL
+549 KTLKQL
-555 HSKYKLQKEKN
+555 HSKYKLQDERN
-566 PKWLLD
+566 PKWILD

-605 TFRGLRRS
+605 TFRGLRHS

-626 HGNARKKEETPQG
+626 HGNARKKEKTPQG
-639 AKDENVFNIMQG
+639 AKDENVFNIQQG
-651 VSINLFVKKAQATK
+651 VSINLFVKNPQTTK
-665 QKILQKIYYY
+665 QKIHYC

-684 YDFLAQ
+684 YAFLAQ
-690 NDLNSIEWLELAP
+690 NDLNSIEWLELTP
-703 REPFYLLIPQ
+703 RKPSYLLLPLE
-713 KTSLLDEYEQGFS
+713 TRLLDEYEQGFS
-726 VQDMFQVGSTGI
+726 VKDMFQISSVGIVTG
-738 CSQRDHVVFHKDKES
+738 RDRTFIANNTES
-753 LLKLLKDFS
+753 LKEQVLKYCNEFN
-762 TLEPSELRRI
+762 EQ
-772 YNIKKDGRD
+772 Y
-781 WRLEYAI
+781 I
-788 KDVKANANNLEEYIV
+788 KDIH
-803 SCQYRPFDFYYTY
+803 YRPFDIRKVYYDTKKLERAREN
-816 YTGKSK
+816 T
-822 SFIAYPRGEVFK
+822 FK
-834 HMLPPPTNPK
+834 HMLPPPPPTNPK
-844 TPNQTCKNVALNI
+844 TPNQTRKNVALI
-857 ARQSKMHG
+857 TSRRFCQSQK
-865 EWRYVMAHKELVD
+865 
-878 INLIA
+878 
-883 SAGSMGV
+883 SGV
-890 GYNYPICQF
+890 GFVSNKISDLRTWTCPGMEGVDYV
-899 NNPNYT
+899 NPLYHNSNYT

-910 EFRSFIDKHY
+910 EFRGFIDKHY

-926 LEVLGYIYALLYSPN
+926 LEILGYIYALLYSPN
-941 YRKRYEEFLKADY
+941 YRKRYEGFLKIDY
-954 PKILFTNNKD
+954 PKILFTENKD
-964 LFRVLSLLGIELIGL
+964 LFRALSLLGIELIGL
-979 HVLNQESLNHS
+979 HVLNQESLNYS

-996 ATIGGSYYKE
+996 ATIGESCYLE
-1006 AHERNPIIKKPSYN
+1006 AHERNLIIKKLSHN
-1020 EPEQRLYINHSAYF
+1020 EPEKRLYINHSAYF
-1034 RGVSEEIYNYM
+1034 SGVSQEIYDYR
-1045 IGGYGVLDKYLKS
+1045 IGGYCVLDKYLKS

-1064 NFDHVSNI
+1064 DFDHVTRI

-1091 DLPHLKGNDSQALM
+1091 DLPHLKGNDSEALM

-1143 AKKQAITI
+1143 AKKQAILT
-1151 SIAEAEVQPSLYSVL
+1151 SLPEVGEQLSLYSAL
-1166 PNLALIC
+1166 SNLALVC

-1184 VFVTNMLCDLHVN
+1184 LFVTNMLCDLHVN
-1197 GSGSYAFLLYRLE
+1197 GSGSYAFLLYRLT

>member
-1 MLKEYLESIKD
+1 MLKEYLEGIKD
-12 LTPESNELT
+12 LTLESNELT
-21 HRTFLQI
+21 HRAFLEN
-28 LLISLKDDF
+28 LLISLKENF
-37 NTEFKIEHEPKKD
+37 NKEFKIEHEPER
-50 KQGGQPDFRV
+50 KQGSQPDFRV
-60 SYQGLNIGY
+60 SFQGLNIGY

-75 GTDLIQLLKSDQ
+75 GTNLNRLLKSDQ
-87 ILKYLELN
+87 VLKYLELN

-111 DENNAPLIKK
+111 DEENKPLIKR
-121 EISVSS
+121 EISIAS

-142 CDLVELFKSFFNYEA
+142 RDLIELFKSFFNYEA

-176 LKDALIQ
+176 LKDALIT
-183 YQEKAQVSSI
+183 YQKDTQVSSI
-193 FNNFKEYLYEELSFE
+193 FKNFKEYLYEELSFE
-208 DFSDALAQ
+208 DFSDAFAQ
-216 TLTYSLFLAKL
+216 TLTYSLFIAKL

-232 KINLDNVRSSIPE
+232 KINLDNVRSSIPK

-261 AIKEIQWLLDEILS
+261 AIKEIQWLLNEILS
-275 LINHVNM
+275 SINHVDM
-282 DSIIK
+282 DSILK
-287 DLNDDKDPY
+287 DLNNDKDPY

-335 LKTHF
+335 LKTRF

-349 ALDNENIKLLDFAT
+349 TLDNENIKLLDFAT

-445 QPSEIAADRGLQPI
+445 QPSEIVAYRGLSPI
-459 FEKELKSAQEIK
+459 FEKELLNAQEIK
-471 KDEKILIITG
+471 KDENILIITG

-495 EWEVRAT
+495 EWEVKAT

-510 TIEIERNVKLTD
+510 TIEIEKKVKLTD
-522 KIKKL
+522 KIQTL
-527 LKNIQTQNEGDK
+527 LKNIQKQKESG
-539 SVKNTNKDAL
+539 SKNAL
-549 KNLKKL
+549 KELKSI

-584 IESLGHG
+584 IKSLGHG

-626 HGNARKKEETPQG
+626 HGNARKKEKTPQG
-639 AKDENVFNIMQG
+639 AKDENVFNIKQG
-651 VSINLFVKKAQATK
+651 VSINLFVKKAQTTK
-665 QKILQKIYYY
+665 QKIHYY
-675 DVYGERAEK
+675 DVYGQRAEK
-684 YDFLAQ
+684 YAFLAQ
-690 NDLNSIEWLELAP
+690 NDLNSIEWLELTP
-703 REPFYLLIPQ
+703 RAPFYLLLPL
-713 KTSLLDEYEQGFS
+713 KTPLLDEYEQGFS

-772 YNIKKDGRD
+772 YKIKKDGRD

-834 HMLPPPTNPK
+834 HMLPPPPQ
-844 TPNQTCKNVALNI
+844 QTLK
-857 ARQSKMHG
+857 H
-865 EWRYVMAHKELVD
+865 
-878 INLIA
+878 
-883 SAGSMGV
+883 
-890 GYNYPICQF
+890 PI
-899 NNPNYT
+899 
-905 ENFTP
+905 
-910 EFRSFIDKHY
+910 K
-920 NHSFEP
+920 
-926 LEVLGYIYALLYSPN
+926 
-941 YRKRYEEFLKADY
+941 
-954 PKILFTNNKD
+954 
-964 LFRVLSLLGIELIGL
+964 
-979 HVLNQESLNHS
+979 
-990 FEKLKD
+990 
-996 ATIGGSYYKE
+996 
-1006 AHERNPIIKKPSYN
+1006 
-1020 EPEQRLYINHSAYF
+1020 
-1034 RGVSEEIYNYM
+1034 
-1045 IGGYGVLDKYLKS
+1045 
-1058 HKNESC
+1058 
-1064 NFDHVSNI
+1064 
-1072 IKVIARTIEIQ
+1072 
-1083 KTLGFLTS
+1083 
-1091 DLPHLKGNDSQALM
+1091 
-1105 QEILQ
+1105 
-1110 NPPPPPHLIPISPL
+1110 
-1124 SYRAKPK
+1124 RAKM
-1131 PSEILTLMPHSS
+1131 S
-1143 AKKQAITI
+1143 
-1151 SIAEAEVQPSLYSVL
+1151 
-1166 PNLALIC
+1166 
-1173 DRGSKVSPISN
+1173 R
-1184 VFVTNMLCDLHVN
+1184 
-1197 GSGSYAFLLYRLE
+1197 

>member
-1 MLKEYLESIKD
+1 MLKEYLEGIKD
-12 LTPESNELT
+12 LTLESNELT
-21 HRTFLQI
+21 HRPSLYN
-28 LLISLKDDF
+28 LLDGLKKNF
-37 NTEFKIEHEPKKD
+37 NKEFKIEHEPNRD

-75 GTDLIQLLKSDQ
+75 GTNLRQLLKSDQ
-87 ILKYLELN
+87 VLKYLELN

-111 DENNAPLIKK
+111 DEENKPLIKR
-121 EISVSS
+121 EISIAS

-142 CDLVELFKSFFNYEA
+142 RDLIAFFRGFFNYEA

-165 FATHLSAPTKY
+165 FATHLSVPTRY

-183 YQEKAQVSSI
+183 YQKDEQVSSI
-193 FNNFKEYLYEELSFE
+193 FKNFKEYLYEELSFE
-208 DFSDALAQ
+208 DFRDAFAQ
-216 TLTYSLFLAKL
+216 TLTYSLFIAKL

-232 KINLDNVRSSIPE
+232 KINLDNVRSSIPK

-261 AIKEIQWLLDEILS
+261 AIKEIQWLLNEILS
-275 LINHVNM
+275 LINHVDM
-282 DSIIK
+282 DSILK

-375 ALETRKTSDGGT
+375 ALEVRKTSDGGI

-422 KEEFKKPL
+422 KQEFKKPL

-445 QPSEIAADRGLQPI
+445 QPSEIIAYRGLNPI
-459 FEKELKSAQEIK
+459 FEKELESAQEIK

-495 EWEVRAT
+495 EWEVKAT

-510 TIEIERNVKLTD
+510 TIEIEKNVKLTD

-527 LKNIQTQNEGDK
+527 LKNIQTQKESNSK
-539 SVKNTNKDAL
+539 KDLKAL
-549 KNLKKL
+549 KSL

-651 VSINLFVKKAQATK
+651 VSINLFVKKTQTTK
-665 QKILQKIYYY
+665 QKIHYY
-675 DVYGERAEK
+675 DVYGQRAEK
-684 YDFLAQ
+684 YAFLAQ
-690 NDLNSIEWLELAP
+690 NDLNSIEWLEIAP
-703 REPFYLLIPQ
+703 RAPFYLLIPQ
-713 KTSLLDEYEQGFS
+713 ETLLLDEYEQGFS
-726 VQDMFQVGSTGI
+726 VQDMFQVGGTGI
-738 CSQRDHVVFHKDKES
+738 CSKRDHVVFHKDKES

-762 TLEPSELRRI
+762 TLEPSELRRKYDI
-772 YNIKKDGRD
+772 GDDSRD
-781 WRLEYAI
+781 WRLNNAI
-788 KDVKANANNLEEYIV
+788 KEVKTNIKRLEEYIV
-803 SCQYRPFDFYYTY
+803 SCQYRPFDYRWTY
-816 YTGKSK
+816 YTPNSRT
-822 SFIAYPRGEVFK
+822 FLAYPV
-834 HMLPPPTNPK
+834 
-844 TPNQTCKNVALNI
+844 
-857 ARQSKMHG
+857 
-865 EWRYVMAHKELVD
+865 Y
-878 INLIA
+878 
-883 SAGSMGV
+883 
-890 GYNYPICQF
+890 
-899 NNPNYT
+899 
-905 ENFTP
+905 
-910 EFRSFIDKHY
+910 
-920 NHSFEP
+920 
-926 LEVLGYIYALLYSPN
+926 
-941 YRKRYEEFLKADY
+941 
-954 PKILFTNNKD
+954 
-964 LFRVLSLLGIELIGL
+964 
-979 HVLNQESLNHS
+979 
-990 FEKLKD
+990 
-996 ATIGGSYYKE
+996 
-1006 AHERNPIIKKPSYN
+1006 
-1020 EPEQRLYINHSAYF
+1020 
-1034 RGVSEEIYNYM
+1034 
-1045 IGGYGVLDKYLKS
+1045 
-1058 HKNESC
+1058 
-1064 NFDHVSNI
+1064 
-1072 IKVIARTIEIQ
+1072 
-1083 KTLGFLTS
+1083 
-1091 DLPHLKGNDSQALM
+1091 
-1105 QEILQ
+1105 
-1110 NPPPPPHLIPISPL
+1110 
-1124 SYRAKPK
+1124 
-1131 PSEILTLMPHSS
+1131 
-1143 AKKQAITI
+1143 
-1151 SIAEAEVQPSLYSVL
+1151 
-1166 PNLALIC
+1166 
-1173 DRGSKVSPISN
+1173 
-1184 VFVTNMLCDLHVN
+1184 
-1197 GSGSYAFLLYRLE
+1197 

>member
-12 LTPESNELT
+12 LTPEKNELT
-21 HRTFLQI
+21 HRAFLQI
-28 LLISLKDDF
+28 LLKGLKENF

-50 KQGGQPDFRV
+50 KQGGQPDFRI
-60 SYQGLNIGY
+60 SHQGLNIGY

-75 GTDLIQLLKSDQ
+75 GTDLRKIVESEKSAQ

-111 DENNAPLIKK
+111 DEKNKPLIKR
-121 EISVSS
+121 EISVAS

-142 CDLVELFKSFFNYEA
+142 RDLIELFKSFFNYEA

-165 FATHLSAPTKY
+165 FATHLSTPTKY

-183 YQEKAQVSSI
+183 YQKDEQVSSI
-193 FNNFKEYLYEELSFE
+193 FKNFKEYLYEELSFE
-208 DFSDALAQ
+208 DFSDAFAQ

-232 KINLDNVRSSIPE
+232 KINLDNVRSSIPK

-261 AIKEIQWLLDEILS
+261 AIKEIQWLLNEILS
-275 LINHVNM
+275 LINHVDM

-375 ALETRKTSDGGT
+375 ALEVRKTSDGGT

-435 LQIILTNTLI
+435 LKIILTNTLI
-445 QPSEIAADRGLQPI
+445 QPSEIVAYRGLSPI
-459 FEKELKSAQEIK
+459 FEKELSSAQEIK

-495 EWEVRAT
+495 EWEVKAT

-510 TIEIERNVKLTD
+510 TIEIEKKVKLTD
-522 KIKKL
+522 KIQTL
-527 LKNIQTQNEGDK
+527 LNNIQKQKESG
-539 SVKNTNKDAL
+539 SKNAL
-549 KNLKKL
+549 KELKKL

-584 IESLGHG
+584 IESLEHG

-626 HGNARKKEETPQG
+626 HGNARRKEKTPQG

-651 VSINLFVKKAQATK
+651 VSINLFVKKVQTTK
-665 QKILQKIYYY
+665 QKIHYY
-675 DVYGERAEK
+675 DIYGQRAEK
-684 YDFLAQ
+684 YAFLAQ

-713 KTSLLDEYEQGFS
+713 ETPLLEEYEQGFS
-726 VQDMFQVGSTGI
+726 VQDMFQISSVGIVTG
-738 CSQRDHVVFHKDKES
+738 RDHVVFHKDKES

-772 YNIKKDGRD
+772 YKIKKDSRD

-788 KDVKANANNLEEYIV
+788 RDVRANANNLEEYIV

-834 HMLPPPTNPK
+834 HMLPPPPQ
-844 TPNQTCKNVALNI
+844 QTLK
-857 ARQSKMHG
+857 H
-865 EWRYVMAHKELVD
+865 
-878 INLIA
+878 
-883 SAGSMGV
+883 
-890 GYNYPICQF
+890 PI
-899 NNPNYT
+899 
-905 ENFTP
+905 
-910 EFRSFIDKHY
+910 K
-920 NHSFEP
+920 
-926 LEVLGYIYALLYSPN
+926 
-941 YRKRYEEFLKADY
+941 
-954 PKILFTNNKD
+954 
-964 LFRVLSLLGIELIGL
+964 
-979 HVLNQESLNHS
+979 
-990 FEKLKD
+990 
-996 ATIGGSYYKE
+996 
-1006 AHERNPIIKKPSYN
+1006 
-1020 EPEQRLYINHSAYF
+1020 
-1034 RGVSEEIYNYM
+1034 
-1045 IGGYGVLDKYLKS
+1045 
-1058 HKNESC
+1058 
-1064 NFDHVSNI
+1064 
-1072 IKVIARTIEIQ
+1072 
-1083 KTLGFLTS
+1083 
-1091 DLPHLKGNDSQALM
+1091 
-1105 QEILQ
+1105 
-1110 NPPPPPHLIPISPL
+1110 
-1124 SYRAKPK
+1124 RAKM
-1131 PSEILTLMPHSS
+1131 S
-1143 AKKQAITI
+1143 
-1151 SIAEAEVQPSLYSVL
+1151 
-1166 PNLALIC
+1166 C
-1173 DRGSKVSPISN
+1173 
-1184 VFVTNMLCDLHVN
+1184 
-1197 GSGSYAFLLYRLE
+1197 

>member
-12 LTPESNELT
+12 LTPEKNELT
-21 HRTFLQI
+21 HRSFLHN
-28 LLISLKDDF
+28 LLNLLKNHF
-37 NTEFKIEHEPKKD
+37 NKEFKIEHEPKRD
-50 KQGGQPDFRV
+50 QGSQPDFRV
-60 SYQGLNIGY
+60 SFQGLNIGY

-75 GTDLIQLLKSDQ
+75 GINLRQLLKDDQ
-87 ILKYLELN
+87 IRKYLELN

-121 EISVSS
+121 EISVAS
-127 LDELSKPLKPNPQTE
+127 LDELSKPLKPKPQTE
-142 CDLVELFKSFFNYEA
+142 HDLIELFKSFFNHEA

-165 FATHLSAPTKY
+165 FATHLSPRTRY
-176 LKDALIQ
+176 LKDALIK
-183 YQEKAQVSSI
+183 YQEKTQVSSI

-232 KINLDNVRSSIPE
+232 KTNLDNVRSSIPK

-261 AIKEIQWLLDEILS
+261 EIQEIQWLLNEILS
-275 LINHVNM
+275 SINHVDM

-287 DLNDDKDPY
+287 DLNEDKDPY

-308 PKLREKKGVYYTPD
+308 PKLRESKGVYYTPD

-375 ALETRKTSDGGT
+375 ALEMRKTSDGGI

-435 LQIILTNTLI
+435 LKIILTNTLI
-445 QPSEIAADRGLQPI
+445 QPSEIAAYRGLNPI
-459 FEKELKSAQEIK
+459 FETELLNAQEIK
-471 KDEKILIITG
+471 KDENILIITG

-495 EWEVRAT
+495 EWEVKAT

-527 LKNIQTQNEGDK
+527 LKNIQTQKQGDK
-539 SVKNTNKDAL
+539 NVKNTSKDAL
-549 KNLKKL
+549 KNLKQFY
-555 HSKYKLQKEKN
+555 SKYKLQNEQN

-651 VSINLFVKKAQATK
+651 VSINLFVKKAQTTK
-665 QKILQKIYYY
+665 QKIFYY
-675 DVYGERAEK
+675 DVYGQRAEK
-684 YDFLAQ
+684 YAFLAQ

-703 REPFYLLIPQ
+703 REPFYLLLPL
-713 KTSLLDEYEQGFS
+713 KTHLLDEYEQGFS
-726 VQDMFQVGSTGI
+726 VQKMFQISSVGIVTG
-738 CSQRDHVVFHKDKES
+738 RDHVVFHKDKKS

-762 TLEPSELRRI
+762 TLEPSELRRK
-772 YNIKKDGRD
+772 YNISDDSRD
-781 WRLEYAI
+781 WRLDNAI
-788 KDVKANANNLEEYIV
+788 RDVRANADNLEKYIV
-803 SCQYRPFDFYYTY
+803 LCQYRPFDYRWTY

-822 SFIAYPRGEVFK
+822 SFIAYPRGDVFK
-834 HMLPPPTNPK
+834 HMLPPPPQTNPK
-844 TPNQTCKNVALNI
+844 TPNQTRKNVALI
-857 ARQSKMHG
+857 TSRRFCQSQK
-865 EWRYVMAHKELVD
+865 
-878 INLIA
+878 
-883 SAGSMGV
+883 SGV
-890 GYNYPICQF
+890 GFVSNKISDLRTWTCPGMEGVDYV
-899 NNPNYT
+899 NPLYHDSNYT

-926 LEVLGYIYALLYSPN
+926 LEILGYIYALLYSPN
-941 YRKRYEEFLKADY
+941 YRKCYESFLKIDY
-954 PKILFTNNKD
+954 PKILFTKNKD
-964 LFRVLSLLGIELIGL
+964 LFRALSLLGIELIGL
-979 HVLNQESLNHS
+979 HVLKQESLNYS

-996 ATIGGSYYKE
+996 ATIGESCYIE
-1006 AHERNPIIKKPSYN
+1006 AHERNPIIKKPSHN
-1020 EPEQRLYINHSAYF
+1020 EQRLYINHSAYF
-1034 RGVSEEIYNYM
+1034 RGVSQEIYGYR
-1045 IGGYGVLDKYLKS
+1045 IGGYCVLDKYLKS
-1058 HKNESC
+1058 HKNEPC
-1064 NFDHVSNI
+1064 DFDHVTCI
-1072 IKVIARTIEIQ
+1072 IKAIARTIEIQ

-1091 DLPHLKGNDSQALM
+1091 DLPHLKGNDSKALM

-1110 NPPPPPHLIPISPL
+1110 NPPPPPFNTNI
-1124 SYRAKPK
+1124 
-1131 PSEILTLMPHSS
+1131 
-1143 AKKQAITI
+1143 
-1151 SIAEAEVQPSLYSVL
+1151 
-1166 PNLALIC
+1166 ALILSRQAKAIG
-1173 DRGSKVSPISN
+1173 DLDFDGAFISKGASDNNIYRRGGG
-1184 VFVTNMLCDLHVN
+1184 T
-1197 GSGSYAFLLYRLE
+1197 AFPLFCIT

>member
-1 MLKEYLESIKD
+1 MLKEYLEGIKD
-12 LTPESNELT
+12 LTPEKNELT
-21 HRTFLQI
+21 HRPSLYN
-28 LLISLKDDF
+28 LLDKLKNHF
-37 NTEFKIEHEPKKD
+37 NKEFKIEHEPKKD

-75 GTDLIQLLKSDQ
+75 GTNLSQLLKSDQ

-103 LNFVWVGK
+103 LDFVWVGK
-111 DENNAPLIKK
+111 DENNEPLIKRG
-121 EISVSS
+121 ISIAS
-127 LDELSKPLKPNPQTE
+127 LDELSKPLKPKPQTE
-142 CDLVELFKSFFNYEA
+142 RDLIGFFKGFFNYEA

-165 FATHLSAPTKY
+165 FANALSAPTKY
-176 LKDALIQ
+176 LKDALIT
-183 YQEKAQVSSI
+183 YQKDTQVSSI
-193 FNNFKEYLYEELSFE
+193 FKNFKEYLYEELSFE
-208 DFSDALAQ
+208 DFSDAFAQ
-216 TLTYSLFLAKL
+216 TLTYSLFIAKL

-232 KINLDNVRSSIPE
+232 KINLDNVRSSIPK

-250 REMADFLKKLD
+250 REMADFLKRLD
-261 AIKEIQWLLDEILS
+261 AIKEIQWLLNEILS
-275 LINHVNM
+275 LINHVDM

-303 LSAYD
+303 LSTYD

-422 KEEFKKPL
+422 KDEFKKPL

-445 QPSEIAADRGLQPI
+445 QPSEIVAYRGLSPI

-471 KDEKILIITG
+471 KNENILIITG

-488 SSNEGLF
+488 SENKGLF
-495 EWEVRAT
+495 EWEVKAT

-510 TIEIERNVKLTD
+510 TIEIEKKVKLTD
-522 KIKKL
+522 KIQTL
-527 LKNIQTQNEGDK
+527 LKNIQKQKESG
-539 SVKNTNKDAL
+539 SKNAL
-549 KNLKKL
+549 KELKNL

-584 IESLGHG
+584 IEFLGHG

-605 TFRGLRRS
+605 TFRGLRHS

-651 VSINLFVKKAQATK
+651 VSINLFVKKAQTTK
-665 QKILQKIYYY
+665 QKIHYY
-675 DVYGERAEK
+675 DVYGQRAEK
-684 YDFLAQ
+684 YAFLAQ
-690 NDLNSIEWLELAP
+690 NDLNSINWLELAP

-713 KTSLLDEYEQGFS
+713 ETSLLDEYEQGFS
-726 VQDMFQVGSTGI
+726 VQDMFQISSVGIATG
-738 CSQRDHVVFHKDKES
+738 KDRIFIANDTES
-753 LLKLLKDFS
+753 LK
-762 TLEPSELRRI
+762 EQVLR
-772 YNIKKDGRD
+772 YCN
-781 WRLEYAI
+781 EFNEQYI
-788 KDVKANANNLEEYIV
+788 KDIH
-803 SCQYRPFDFYYTY
+803 YRPFDIRKVYYDTKKLERAREN
-816 YTGKSK
+816 T
-822 SFIAYPRGEVFK
+822 FK
-834 HMLPPPTNPK
+834 HMLPSQQTLK
-844 TPNQTCKNVALNI
+844 TPNQTRKNVALNTP
-857 ARQSKMHG
+857 RQLKNNDKS
-865 EWRYVMAHKELVD
+865 WTQCFISSS
-878 INLIA
+878 INDQGL
-883 SAGSMGV
+883 SSGGNGAGV
-890 GYNYPICQF
+890 NYPLYQF

-920 NHSFEP
+920 SHHFEP

-964 LFRVLSLLGIELIGL
+964 LFRALSLLGIELIGL
-979 HVLNQESLNHS
+979 HVLNQESLNYG

-996 ATIGGSYYKE
+996 ATIGESCYKE
-1006 AHERNPIIKKPSYN
+1006 AHDRNPIIKKPLHN

-1034 RGVSEEIYNYM
+1034 RGVSEEIHDYM
-1045 IGGYGVLDKYLKS
+1045 IGGYCVLDKYLKS
-1058 HKNESC
+1058 HKNEPC
-1064 NFDHVSNI
+1064 DFDHVSNI

-1110 NPPPPPHLIPISPL
+1110 NPPPPPPFNTNI
-1124 SYRAKPK
+1124 
-1131 PSEILTLMPHSS
+1131 
-1143 AKKQAITI
+1143 
-1151 SIAEAEVQPSLYSVL
+1151 
-1166 PNLALIC
+1166 ALILSRQAKAIG
-1173 DRGSKVSPISN
+1173 DFDFDAAFISKEASDNNIYRRGGG
-1184 VFVTNMLCDLHVN
+1184 T
-1197 GSGSYAFLLYRLE
+1197 AFPLFCLI

>member
-21 HRTFLQI
+21 HRRPLEN
-28 LLISLKDDF
+28 LLISLKDNF
-37 NTEFKIEHEPKKD
+37 NKEFKIEHEPNRD

-75 GTDLIQLLKSDQ
+75 GTDLNQLLKRDQ

-111 DENNAPLIKK
+111 DEENKPLIKR
-121 EISVSS
+121 EISIASPE
-127 LDELSKPLKPNPQTE
+127 ELSKPLKPNPQTE
-142 CDLVELFKSFFNYEA
+142 RDLIELFRGFFNHEA

-183 YQEKAQVSSI
+183 YQKDDQVSSI

-208 DFSDALAQ
+208 DFSDAFAQ

-232 KINLDNVRSSIPE
+232 KIDLDNVRSSIPK

-261 AIKEIQWLLDEILS
+261 AIKEIQWLLNEILS
-275 LINHVNM
+275 LINHVDM
-282 DSIIK
+282 DCIIK

-375 ALETRKTSDGGT
+375 ALEVRKTSDGGI

-435 LQIILTNTLI
+435 LKIILTNTLI
-445 QPSEIAADRGLQPI
+445 QPSEIIAYRGLNPI
-459 FEKELKSAQEIK
+459 FEKELSNAQEIK
-471 KDEKILIITG
+471 KNENILIITG

-488 SSNEGLF
+488 SENKGLF
-495 EWEVRAT
+495 EWEVKAT

-510 TIEIERNVKLTD
+510 TIEIEKNIKLTD
-522 KIKKL
+522 KIQTL
-527 LKNIQTQNEGDK
+527 LKNVQKQKESG
-539 SVKNTNKDAL
+539 SKDAL
-549 KNLKKL
+549 KALKSL

-584 IESLGHG
+584 IELLGHG

-605 TFRGLRRS
+605 TFRGLRCS
-613 LLECYDELYILNL
+613 FLECYDELYILNL

-651 VSINLFVKKAQATK
+651 VSINLFVKKVQATK
-665 QKILQKIYYY
+665 PKIFYY

-684 YDFLAQ
+684 YAFLAQ

-713 KTSLLDEYEQGFS
+713 ETSLLEEYEQGFS
-726 VQDMFQVGSTGI
+726 VQKMFQISSVGIVTG
-738 CSQRDHVVFHKDKES
+738 KDRIFIANNTES
-753 LLKLLKDFS
+753 LK
-762 TLEPSELRRI
+762 EQVLR
-772 YNIKKDGRD
+772 YCN
-781 WRLEYAI
+781 EFNEQCI
-788 KDVKANANNLEEYIV
+788 KDIH
-803 SCQYRPFDFYYTY
+803 YRPFDIRKVYYDTKKLERAREN
-816 YTGKSK
+816 T
-822 SFIAYPRGEVFK
+822 FK

-844 TPNQTCKNVALNI
+844 TPNQTRKNVALI
-857 ARQSKMHG
+857 TSRRFCQSQK
-865 EWRYVMAHKELVD
+865 
-878 INLIA
+878 
-883 SAGSMGV
+883 SGV
-890 GYNYPICQF
+890 GFVSNKISDLRTWTCPGMEGGDYVNPLYH
-899 NNPNYT
+899 NPNYT

-920 NHSFEP
+920 SHHFEP
-926 LEVLGYIYALLYSPN
+926 LEVLGYIYALLYSPH

-979 HVLNQESLNHS
+979 HVLNKESLNYS

-996 ATIGGSYYKE
+996 ATIGESCYKE
-1006 AHERNPIIKKPSYN
+1006 AHDRNPIIKKPSYN
-1020 EPEQRLYINHSAYF
+1020 EPEQRLYINSSAYF
-1034 RGVSEEIYNYM
+1034 RGVSQEIHDYM

-1058 HKNESC
+1058 HKNEPC
-1064 NFDHVSNI
+1064 DFDHVSNI
-1072 IKVIARTIEIQ
+1072 IKIIARTIEIQ

-1110 NPPPPPHLIPISPL
+1110 NPPPPPPFNANI
-1124 SYRAKPK
+1124 
-1131 PSEILTLMPHSS
+1131 
-1143 AKKQAITI
+1143 
-1151 SIAEAEVQPSLYSVL
+1151 
-1166 PNLALIC
+1166 ALILSRQAKAIG
-1173 DRGSKVSPISN
+1173 DFDFDAAFISKEASDNNIYRRGGGS
-1184 VFVTNMLCDLHVN
+1184 VFPLFCII
-1197 GSGSYAFLLYRLE
+1197 

>member
-1 MLKEYLESIKD
+1 
-12 LTPESNELT
+12 
-21 HRTFLQI
+21 
-28 LLISLKDDF
+28 
-37 NTEFKIEHEPKKD
+37 
-50 KQGGQPDFRV
+50 
-60 SYQGLNIGY
+60 
-69 IENKRV
+69 
-75 GTDLIQLLKSDQ
+75 
-87 ILKYLELN
+87 
-95 PNLMLTDY
+95 
-103 LNFVWVGK
+103 
-111 DENNAPLIKK
+111 
-121 EISVSS
+121 
-127 LDELSKPLKPNPQTE
+127 
-142 CDLVELFKSFFNYEA
+142 
-157 APITNAKD
+157 
-165 FATHLSAPTKY
+165 
-176 LKDALIQ
+176 
-183 YQEKAQVSSI
+183 
-193 FNNFKEYLYEELSFE
+193 
-208 DFSDALAQ
+208 
-216 TLTYSLFLAKL
+216 
-227 NHPFE
+227 
-232 KINLDNVRSSIPE
+232 
-245 NFAVI
+245 
-250 REMADFLKKLD
+250 MADFLKKLD
-261 AIKEIQWLLDEILS
+261 EIKEIQWLLNEILS
-275 LINHVNM
+275 SINHVDM
-282 DSIIK
+282 DSILK
-287 DLNDDKDPY
+287 DLNEDKDPY

-375 ALETRKTSDGGT
+375 ALETRKTSDGGI

-445 QPSEIAADRGLQPI
+445 QPSEIVAYRGLNPI
-459 FEKELKSAQEIK
+459 FETELKSAQEIK
-471 KDEKILIITG
+471 KNENILIITG

-495 EWEVRAT
+495 EWEVKAT

-510 TIEIERNVKLTD
+510 TIEIEKNIKLTD
-522 KIKKL
+522 KIQTL
-527 LKNIQTQNEGDK
+527 LKNIQTQKESNSK
-539 SVKNTNKDAL
+539 KDLKAL
-549 KNLKKL
+549 KSL

-651 VSINLFVKKAQATK
+651 VSVNLFVKKVQTTK
-665 QKILQKIYYY
+665 QKIHYY
-675 DVYGERAEK
+675 DVYGQRAEK
-684 YDFLAQ
+684 YAFLAQ
-690 NDLNSIEWLELAP
+690 NDLNSIEWLEIAP

-713 KTSLLDEYEQGFS
+713 ETPLLEEYEQGFS
-726 VQDMFQVGSTGI
+726 VQEMFQISSVGIATG
-738 CSQRDHVVFHKDKES
+738 KDRIFIANNTES
-753 LLKLLKDFS
+753 LKEQVLKYCNEFNEQCVKD
-762 TLEPSELRRI
+762 I
-772 YNIKKDGRD
+772 H
-781 WRLEYAI
+781 
-788 KDVKANANNLEEYIV
+788 
-803 SCQYRPFDFYYTY
+803 YRPFDIRKVYYDTKKLERAREN
-816 YTGKSK
+816 T
-822 SFIAYPRGEVFK
+822 FK
-834 HMLPPPTNPK
+834 HMLPPPPPTNPK
-844 TPNQTCKNVALNI
+844 APNQTRKNVVLI
-857 ARQSKMHG
+857 TSRRFCQSQK
-865 EWRYVMAHKELVD
+865 
-878 INLIA
+878 
-883 SAGSMGV
+883 SGV
-890 GYNYPICQF
+890 GFVSNKISDLRTWTCPGMEGGDYVNPLYH
-899 NNPNYT
+899 NPNYT

-920 NHSFEP
+920 NHPFEP

-954 PKILFTNNKD
+954 PKILFTKNKD
-964 LFRVLSLLGIELIGL
+964 LFRALSLLGIELIGL
-979 HVLNQESLNHS
+979 HVLNQESLNYS

-996 ATIGGSYYKE
+996 ATIGESCYKE
-1006 AHERNPIIKKPSYN
+1006 AHDSIIKKPSHN

-1034 RGVSEEIYNYM
+1034 RGVSQEIYDYR
-1045 IGGYGVLDKYLKS
+1045 IGGYCVLDKYLKS
-1058 HKNESC
+1058 HKNEPC
-1064 NFDHVSNI
+1064 DFDHVSNI
-1072 IKVIARTIEIQ
+1072 IKVIACTIEIQ

-1091 DLPHLKGNDSQALM
+1091 DLPHLKGNDSKALI

-1110 NPPPPPHLIPISPL
+1110 NPPPPHLIPIPPL

-1143 AKKQAITI
+1143 AKKQAIST
-1151 SIAEAEVQPSLYSVL
+1151 STAEAWVQPSLYSAL
-1166 PNLALIC
+1166 PNLALVC

-1197 GSGSYAFLLYRLE
+1197 GSGSYAFLLYRLGSK

>member
-21 HRTFLQI
+21 HRLSLHN
-28 LLISLKDDF
+28 LLDKLKNHF
-37 NTEFKIEHEPKKD
+37 NKEFKIEHEPER
-50 KQGGQPDFRV
+50 KQGSQPDFRV

-75 GTDLIQLLKSDQ
+75 GTNLRPLLESDQ

-103 LNFVWVGK
+103 LNFMWVGK

-121 EISVSS
+121 EISIASP
-127 LDELSKPLKPNPQTE
+127 DELSKPLKPKPQIE
-142 CDLVELFKSFFNYEA
+142 RDLIELFKSFFNYEA

-165 FATHLSAPTKY
+165 FATHLSPRTRY
-176 LKDALIQ
+176 LKDALIK

-193 FNNFKEYLYEELSFE
+193 FNNFKTYLYEELSFE

-232 KINLDNVRSSIPE
+232 KINLDNVRSSIPK

-261 AIKEIQWLLDEILS
+261 EIEEIQWLLNEILS
-275 LINHVNM
+275 SINHVDM

-375 ALETRKTSDGGT
+375 ALEMRKTSDGGT

-435 LQIILTNTLI
+435 LKIILTNTLI
-445 QPSEIAADRGLQPI
+445 QPKEITAYRGLQPI
-459 FEKELKSAQEIK
+459 FETELLNARNIKE
-471 KDEKILIITG
+471 DKILIITG

-495 EWEVRAT
+495 EWEVKAT

-510 TIEIERNVKLTD
+510 TIEIEKKVKLTD
-522 KIKKL
+522 KIQTLLNSVQIQKESGSKNAL
-527 LKNIQTQNEGDK
+527 KELKNF
-539 SVKNTNKDAL
+539 
-549 KNLKKL
+549 
-555 HSKYKLQKEKN
+555 HSKYKLQDERN

-584 IESLGHG
+584 IKSLGHG

-626 HGNARKKEETPQG
+626 HGNARKKEKTPQG

-651 VSINLFVKKAQATK
+651 VSINLFVKKAQITK
-665 QKILQKIYYY
+665 QKIHYY

-684 YDFLAQ
+684 YAFLAQ
-690 NDLNSIEWLELAP
+690 NDLDSIEWLEIAP
-703 REPFYLLIPQ
+703 REPFYSLLPLE
-713 KTSLLDEYEQGFS
+713 TRLLDEYEQGFS
-726 VQDMFQVGSTGI
+726 VKDMFQVGGTGI
-738 CSQRDHVVFHKDKES
+738 CSKKDHVVFHKKKES

-762 TLEPSELRRI
+762 TLEPSELRRKYDI
-772 YNIKKDGRD
+772 SDDSRD

-788 KDVKANANNLEEYIV
+788 REVKTNIKRLEEYIV
-803 SCQYRPFDFYYTY
+803 LCQYRPFDYRWTY
-816 YTGKSK
+816 YTPNSRT
-822 SFIAYPRGEVFK
+822 FLAYPVYDVFK
-834 HMLPPPTNPK
+834 HMLPP
-844 TPNQTCKNVALNI
+844 TPPQQTLK
-857 ARQSKMHG
+857 H
-865 EWRYVMAHKELVD
+865 
-878 INLIA
+878 
-883 SAGSMGV
+883 
-890 GYNYPICQF
+890 PI
-899 NNPNYT
+899 
-905 ENFTP
+905 
-910 EFRSFIDKHY
+910 K
-920 NHSFEP
+920 
-926 LEVLGYIYALLYSPN
+926 
-941 YRKRYEEFLKADY
+941 
-954 PKILFTNNKD
+954 
-964 LFRVLSLLGIELIGL
+964 
-979 HVLNQESLNHS
+979 
-990 FEKLKD
+990 
-996 ATIGGSYYKE
+996 
-1006 AHERNPIIKKPSYN
+1006 
-1020 EPEQRLYINHSAYF
+1020 
-1034 RGVSEEIYNYM
+1034 
-1045 IGGYGVLDKYLKS
+1045 
-1058 HKNESC
+1058 
-1064 NFDHVSNI
+1064 
-1072 IKVIARTIEIQ
+1072 
-1083 KTLGFLTS
+1083 
-1091 DLPHLKGNDSQALM
+1091 
-1105 QEILQ
+1105 
-1110 NPPPPPHLIPISPL
+1110 
-1124 SYRAKPK
+1124 RAKM
-1131 PSEILTLMPHSS
+1131 S
-1143 AKKQAITI
+1143 
-1151 SIAEAEVQPSLYSVL
+1151 
-1166 PNLALIC
+1166 
-1173 DRGSKVSPISN
+1173 R
-1184 VFVTNMLCDLHVN
+1184 
-1197 GSGSYAFLLYRLE
+1197 